1 MIKYTWTGIELD
13 TISHYADLG
22 LIAGQAIWEFSTIR
36 GT

>member
-22 LIAGQAIWEFSTIR
+22 LIAGQAYMGVFVN
-36 GT
+36 